1 LYYEGIIC
9 AKLRKNCG
17 IFKNFN
23 IEVALIR
30 FFFAEIRSLC
40 KQRPDME
47 EGEVEASASASP
59 SEVLTIP
66 AYLSITGLFF
76 LAIVFLHDGDE
87 VEHLVG
93 VADLVVIPG
102 DNLHEIV
109 GQIYAGICV
118 ED

>member
-1 LYYEGIIC
+1 MYYEGIIC

-30 FFFAEIRSLC
+30 FFSP
-40 KQRPDME
+40 KSVP
-47 EGEVEASASASP
+47 SASSGLIWKRGSRGLCLGFP